1 MKPTIIIVTHVVND
15 AVTHGFVPTA
25 KAMGLEVI
33 LITDHKFNHLK
44 LSENDKRFS
53 PDEILE
59 CDVFN
64 PLELIETITNQE
76 LQPNAIFSNSDHLQT
91 STAIC
96 AQFFCVPAK
105 DWKVTLKAKNKYL
118 TRQVL
123 NEKLLPNIA
132 SQLLYSGSAP
142 KLDFPFPVVAKPKE
156 GVASID
162 VQRCNSQS
170 ELEIYCEHFWQK
182 HPTNPILVEAFLEGT
197 VISVET
203 LGDGENITALGGFDV
218 ELAEPPFFIETA
230 ATWNGPLSVEFRDEC
245 VRQLKEFGVGLGVCH
260 SEFIITESGPVL
272 VEINYRSVGDGK
284 EFLLDNLTQGNWFS
298 TILNLHLGKELDSEF
313 QMNGSANVHY
323 VVADQSGIIEGNST
337 SFLEREDDIVIQQQV
352 LKKVG
357 ENFTQSFSNKDY
369 LARISVVS
377 PSGENLEPTLQKT
390 ISQFDLKA
398 ASEVTA

>member
-1 MKPTIIIVTHVVND
+1 MKSTIIIVTHVVND

-25 KAMGLEVI
+25 KTMGLEVI
-33 LITDHKFNHLK
+33 LITDHKLKHLK
-44 LSENDKRFS
+44 LSEDDQVFS

-64 PLELIETITNQE
+64 PLELIETIANQE

-96 AQFFCVPAK
+96 AQFFGVPAK

-123 NEKLLPNIA
+123 NEKLLPNVA

-142 KLDFPFPVVAKPKE
+142 ALDFPFPVVAKPKE

-170 ELEIYCEHFWQK
+170 ELERYCEHFWQK
-182 HPTNPILVEAFLEGT
+182 NPTTPILVETFLQGSLIT
-197 VISVET
+197 VET
-203 LGDGENITALGGFDV
+203 LGDGENVKALGGFDV
-218 ELAEPPFFIETA
+218 ELSEPPFFIETA
-230 ATWNGPLSVEFRDEC
+230 ATWNGPLSVEYRDEC
-245 VRQLKEFGVGLGVCH
+245 VRQLLEFGVGLGVCH

-272 VEINYRSVGDGK
+272 IEINYRSIGDGR
-284 EFLLDNLTQGNWFS
+284 EFLLDNLSQGNWFS

-323 VVADQSGIIEGNST
+323 VVAGQSGVIEGTST

-352 LKKVG
+352 LKQVG